1 MKYFETERLIF
12 RDWKKE
18 DEDKFIEMNNDSYVM
33 KYFPKKLNES
43 ESLEL
48 LTKIKSNLEKNGFGL
63 YAVESKQKNEFV
75 GFLGFNI
82 AEFESDFTPC
92 IEIGWRFRKEFWG
105 EGLATE
111 GANKCLKYGLE
122 ELEFKQIYSFT
133 ADINNPSKR
142 VMEKIDLNFYK
153 TFNHPKVKKGHILE
167 KHVLFGT

>member
-18 DEDKFIEMNNDSYVM
+18 DEDKFIEMNNDSDVM
-33 KYFPKKLNES
+33 NYFPKKLNES

-75 GFLGFNI
+75 GFLGFSI

-92 IEIGWRFRKEFWG
+92 IEIGWRFRKKFWG

-133 ADINNPSKR
+133 ADINIPSKR

>member
-18 DEDKFIEMNNDSYVM
+18 DEHKFVEMNNDSDVM
-33 KYFPKKLNES
+33 KFFPKKLNES

-48 LTKIKSNLEKNGFGL
+48 LTKIKSNFEKNGFGL
-63 YAVESKQKNEFV
+63 YAVESKEKNEFV

-111 GANKCLKYGLE
+111 GASKCLKYGLE
-122 ELEFKQIYSFT
+122 ELDFKQIYSFT
-133 ADINNPSKR
+133 ADINIPSKR
-142 VMEKIDLNFYK
+142 VMEKIGLNFYK
-153 TFNHPKVKKGHILE
+153 TFNYPNVKEGHILE

>member
-18 DEDKFIEMNNDSYVM
+18 DEHKFVEMNNDSDVM
-33 KYFPKKLNES
+33 KFFPKKLNEI

-111 GANKCLKYGLE
+111 GASKCLKYGLE
-122 ELEFKQIYSFT
+122 ELDFKQIYSFT
-133 ADINNPSKR
+133 SDINIPSKR
-142 VMEKIDLNFYK
+142 VMEKIGLNFYK
-153 TFNHPKVKKGHILE
+153 TFNNPNVKEGHILE

>member
-18 DEDKFIEMNNDSYVM
+18 DEHKFVEMNNDSDVM
-33 KYFPKKLNES
+33 KFFPKKLNES

-48 LTKIKSNLEKNGFGL
+48 LTKIKSNFEKNGFGL
-63 YAVESKQKNEFV
+63 
-75 GFLGFNI
+75 FLGFNI

-111 GANKCLKYGLE
+111 GASKCLKYGLE
-122 ELEFKQIYSFT
+122 ELDFKQIYSFT
-133 ADINNPSKR
+133 ADINIPSKR
-142 VMEKIDLNFYK
+142 VMEKIGLNFYK
-153 TFNHPKVKKGHILE
+153 TFNYPNVKEGHILE

>member
-18 DEDKFIEMNNDSYVM
+18 DEHKFVEMNNDSDVM
-33 KYFPKKLNES
+33 KFFPKKLNES

-48 LTKIKSNLEKNGFGL
+48 LTKIKSNFEKNGFGL
-63 YAVESKQKNEFV
+63 YAVESKEKNEFV

-111 GANKCLKYGLE
+111 GASKCLKYGLE
-122 ELEFKQIYSFT
+122 ELDFKQIYSFT
-133 ADINNPSKR
+133 ADINIPSKR
-142 VMEKIDLNFYK
+142 VMEKIGLNFYK
-153 TFNHPKVKKGHILE
+153 TFNHPNVKEGHILE

>member
-18 DEDKFIEMNNDSYVM
+18 DEHKFVEMNNDSDVM
-33 KYFPKKLNES
+33 KFFPKKLNES

-48 LTKIKSNLEKNGFGL
+48 LTKIKSNFEKNGFGL
-63 YAVESKQKNEFV
+63 YAVESKEKNDFV

-111 GANKCLKYGLE
+111 GASKCLKYGLE
-122 ELEFKQIYSFT
+122 ELDFKQIYSFT
-133 ADINNPSKR
+133 ADINIPSKR
-142 VMEKIDLNFYK
+142 VMEKIGLNFYK
-153 TFNHPKVKKGHILE
+153 TFNYPNVKEGHILE

>member
-1 MKYFETERLIF
+1 MKYFEPERLIF

-18 DEDKFIEMNNDSYVM
+18 DEHKFVEMNNDSDVM
-33 KYFPKKLNES
+33 KFFPKKLNES

-48 LTKIKSNLEKNGFGL
+48 LTKIKSNFEKNGFGL
-63 YAVESKQKNEFV
+63 YAVESKEKNEFV

-111 GANKCLKYGLE
+111 GASKCLKYGLE
-122 ELEFKQIYSFT
+122 ELDFKQIYSFT
-133 ADINNPSKR
+133 ADINIPSKR
-142 VMEKIDLNFYK
+142 VMEKIGLNFYK
-153 TFNHPKVKKGHILE
+153 TFNYPNVKEGHILE